1 MEIDPFLQ
9 DPPRPSNRF
18 HTDRAFRQS
27 LERTLPPEV
36 FAEAAPEIEEM
47 GERAAGEL
55 IELGAQA
62 EANPPRH
69 VPYDAW
75 GKRIDHL
82 EVDEAWTRLVAIALE
97 SGLVAIPYEDRYGVH
112 SRLVQ
117 GALSNLFDPV
127 TATAL
132 CPIAMTDAAARVLLT
147 HDEQLAA
154 KYVPRL
160 TARRDAWTSGQW
172 MTEKEG
178 GSDVGR
184 TGTIARSVGDGT
196 YTLHGTKWFTSA
208 TTADMTLALARP
220 EGTGPGSS
228 NLSLFLLELRR
239 PDGSWNGI
247 TVRRLKDKLGTR
259 GLPTAE
265 LDLDGAVAVPVGG
278 LGRGVPKVSIMLN
291 ITRVGAAGGSVAGT
305 GYLLDLARDYA
316 TRREAFGRLL
326 KDQPV
331 HRVWLA
337 RIAAEYEAMLS
348 LATRAG
354 VLVGEMEH
362 GIGDV
367 ALTRLVTPLTKLAC
381 ARQAVWACSEL
392 VESFGGAG
400 YLEDTLIPRVL
411 RNVHVNCIWEGTT
424 TVMALDVLRALH
436 AGGAAE
442 AFVQDVEAKAR
453 AYDHPLLADASRR
466 VLAALD
472 EIKPMIA
479 EPREEEARRLGWA
492 MARTY
497 EGALLCEA
505 GGWALDK
512 HGDRRTATAA
522 EVFTREPLVGPDLA
536 PEDALAELAF

>member
-1 MEIDPFLQ
+1 MEIDPFIQ

-18 HTDRAFRQS
+18 HTDRAFRQA
-27 LERTLPPEV
+27 LERTLPPDV
-36 FAEAAPEIEEM
+36 FAAAAPEIEEM

-55 IELGAQA
+55 IELGALA

-69 VPYDAW
+69 VRYDAW
-75 GKRIDHL
+75 GKRVDTL
-82 EVDEAWTRLVAIALE
+82 EVHESWTRLVEVALE
-97 SGLVAIPYEDRYGVH
+97 AGLVSLPYEDTYGVH

-117 GALSNLFDPV
+117 GALANLFDPV

-147 HDEQLAA
+147 HDAALAET
-154 KYVPRL
+154 YVPRL
-160 TARRDAWTSGQW
+160 TARRGAWTSGQW

-184 TGTIARSVGDGT
+184 TGTVARPVGDGT

-265 LDLDGAVAVPVGG
+265 LDLDGTVAVPVGG
-278 LGRGVPKVSIMLN
+278 IGRGVPKVSIMLN
-291 ITRVGAAGGSVAGT
+291 ITRLGAAGGSVAGT
-305 GYLLDLARDYA
+305 GYLLGLARDYA
-316 TRREAFGRLL
+316 SRREVFGRLL

-337 RIAAEYEAMLS
+337 RIAAEYEAMLALTS
-348 LATRAG
+348 RG
-354 VLVGEMEH
+354 GQLVGELEH
-362 GIGDV
+362 GGGDA

-400 YLEDTLIPRVL
+400 YLEDTGIPRVL

-424 TVMALDVLRALH
+424 SVMALDVMRALRSSD
-436 AGGAAE
+436 ASG
-442 AFVQDVEAKAR
+442 AFVEEVESKAR

-466 VLAALD
+466 VLSALD
-472 EIKPMIA
+472 ELRVMLA

-497 EGALLCEA
+497 EAALLCEA

-522 EVFTREPLVGPDLA
+522 DVFTREPLIGPDLA